1 MNHNM
6 ARTMGLESPLRPY
19 PYFQNLKKKD
29 AIYHIKDL
37 SCSIVGLAQ
46 CHSLR
51 LPAFGNFP

>member
-37 SCSIVGLAQ
+37 SCYCVCVYSHWNQL
-46 CHSLR
+46 
-51 LPAFGNFP
+51 